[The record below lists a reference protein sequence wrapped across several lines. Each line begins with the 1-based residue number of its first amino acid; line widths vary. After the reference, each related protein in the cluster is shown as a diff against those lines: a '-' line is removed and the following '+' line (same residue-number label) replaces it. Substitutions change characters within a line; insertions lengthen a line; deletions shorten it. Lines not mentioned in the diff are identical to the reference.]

1 MTTLE
6 FFLRPNWGLGSQQ
19 PLGEAGKHA
28 LTLTK
33 SREISVKKAII
44 SDKIREKQSRE
55 RAERLK
61 ACYSCPKVFSVSLF

>member
-1 MTTLE
+1 M
-6 FFLRPNWGLGSQQ
+6 GSQQ

-44 SDKIREKQSRE
+44 SDKIRENQS
-55 RAERLK
+55 
-61 ACYSCPKVFSVSLF
+61 